1 MFPTVVSSVLSLF
14 LIMLVGVY
22 ANKKKI
28 ITPALNRGL
37 SDLLINVTLPILIL
51 TSFMT
56 SFDESMQSNVIKS
69 FLYSLFAFIMLFII
83 SYTLVIPLKGDKKD
97 VVNFSNIFPNT
108 GFIGFPILTVA
119 LGSEG
124 VIYGAVYSMFF
135 NFMVFSYGMMLY
147 KGFKKGNDFKK
158 ELLNVLKRPAILAV
172 FIGMIVMILSIKV
185 PEIIYSSL
193 KLIGSITGPLSM
205 IVIGVTLSDL
215 KFKNLIMDWTLYY
228 ASIIKL
234 IIMPIILIYFFK
246 LIGVTSIVTNTIVIL
261 NAMPTATLASIFAE
275 KYNKELEY
283 STIIVVITTLFS
295 VITIPLIIYLL
306 GQI

>member
-1 MFPTVVSSVLSLF
+1 MFPTVLSSVLSLF

-37 SDLLINVTLPILIL
+37 SDLLINITLPMLIL

-56 SFDESMQSNVIKS
+56 SFDEGMKTNITKS
-69 FLYSLFAFIMLFII
+69 FLYSLLAFII
-83 SYTLVIPLKGDKKD
+83 SFVISYVFVIPLSGDKKD
-97 VVNFSNIFPNT
+97 VVNFSNIFSNT
-108 GFIGFPILTVA
+108 GFIGFPILAVV

-135 NFMVFSYGMMLY
+135 NFIVFSYGIMLF
-147 KGFKKGNDFKK
+147 KGFKKGNDFKR
-158 ELLNVLKRPAILAV
+158 EILRVLKHPAIIAV
-172 FIGMIVMILSIKV
+172 FIGMIVMMFSITI

-193 KLIGSITGPLSM
+193 KLVGSITGPLSM
-205 IVIGVTLSDL
+205 IVVGVTLSDV
-215 KFKNLIMDWTLYY
+215 KFKNLLNDWTIYY

-246 LIGVTSIVTNTIVIL
+246 LIGATSIVTNTVVLL

-275 KYNKELEY
+275 KYDKELEFT
-283 STIIVVITTLFS
+283 TIIVVITTLLS
-295 VITIPLIIYLL
+295 VITIPLIIKIL
-306 GQI
+306 G

>member
-37 SDLLINVTLPILIL
+37 SDLLINITLPILIV

-56 SFDESMQSNVIKS
+56 SFDEGMQTNITKS
-69 FLYSLFAFIMLFII
+69 FFYSFIAFILLFVI
-83 SYTLVIPLKGDKKD
+83 SYILVLPLKGDIKE

-108 GFIGFPILTVA
+108 GFIGFPILAVV

-135 NFMVFSYGMMLY
+135 NFMVFSYGIMLF
-147 KGFKKGNDFKK
+147 KGFKKGNDFKQ
-158 ELLNVLKRPAILAV
+158 ELLNVFKHPAIIAV
-172 FIGMIVMILSIKV
+172 FIGMIIMTFSIKV

-193 KLIGSITGPLSM
+193 KLIGGITGPLSM
-205 IVIGVTLSDL
+205 IVIGVTLSDV
-215 KFKNLIMDWTLYY
+215 KFKNLLKSWTIYY

-234 IIMPIILIYFFK
+234 IVMPIILICFFK
-246 LIGVTSIVTNTIVIL
+246 LIGVTSIVTNTIVLL
-261 NAMPTATLASIFAE
+261 NAMPTATLGSIFAE

-283 STIIVVITTLFS
+283 TTIIVVITTLLS
-295 VITIPLIIYLL
+295 VITIPIIINVL
-306 GQI
+306 G